1 MVMATQRKN
10 INKMLTDDEL
20 WNKCQTNE
28 PITEEDLGIEN
39 KQYQYELNKKI
50 IDKENNYDCG

>member
-1 MVMATQRKN
+1 
-10 INKMLTDDEL
+10 MLTDDEL

-50 IDKENNYDCG
+50 IDKENN